1 MRKRLRIKKYSYF
14 SVDKEEDVQQAN
26 AKLCWKSSD
35 GLPHTCHLTGSDS

>member
-1 MRKRLRIKKYSYF
+1 MYIIYNIYLSASEKQYL
-14 SVDKEEDVQQAN
+14 QQAN